1 MANKNEISIDMV
13 MDITD
18 FEDQL
23 KKAET
28 TARDTWAKISAASV
42 VKMRLNIDD
51 IEQKIKAAKLQL
63 KTMDQDSL
71 EARKLRLD
79 ISQYKNQLTEAK
91 RQLNNYVN
99 TWDTALSR
107 LQKKFNQISDKM
119 WGTSTIWWKAFA
131 WMSEWIWNVSNL
143 AWWLVSKL
151 WLVAVAL
158 WAIKV
163 WAAALNLW
171 DKLEQANISFETMLW
186 SWEAA
191 KNLLADLA
199 TFAAN
204 TPFELIWLRDTAK
217 QLLAFW
223 IESDQIIPTLKA
235 LWDVSAWLSVPIE
248 QIAYAYWQVR
258 VAWRLMWWELMQFT
272 NAWVPLIAELSK
284 NLWVAQKDIKDMVSE
299 WKISFADVQN
309 AFKTMSQEWWKFADL
324 MWKQSETLSWKWSN
338 FKDNVNSM
346 LESLWTALI
355 PYAKKVVDAMNF
367 WLVGLK
373 KIFMWFQLLFY
384 DFVWQIVQATYSIQI
399 WWIKVSWWITIVL
412 NWMIWSFK
420 DFVENTKILAS
431 NIWAAF
437 WTVPWKISLFLNK
450 WISKLE
456 DFLNA
461 ASNWINNFA
470 KKLWFTWDVV
480 WKVTLWKLDTSWS
493 EAQYKEFVQTNRQ
506 MSAQINASILSNV
519 DAQVAAIKQEKD
531 NHSKYLQDT
540 LNEMALNFDKKKELN
555 TELATLE
562 SDLQDE
568 SIKKAKSWAAAKKKT
583 AEELQKELEKK
594 AKEEKKAELERQISL
609 LNEKAKNDIE
619 AVKKSEMT
627 ELDKA
632 KAIIKINEDLQ
643 KSVNKLK
650 QDSNKTELDIAKEIV
665 AAEEEKAKKIKE
677 WQKIVQDYYQEV
689 AKWSEAAR
697 WKLEDLQKQLKDLN
711 DELSKKTEDKNVS
724 IAERKLE
731 ILDREK
737 EIQKELNKLKQE
749 WVNLDLAKSLNNSFF
764 EQVWT
769 WASIWD
775 ISVSE
780 YEKAKQL
787 QEELS
792 KLQEEAVLNNA
803 NLDQKTFDE
812 VQAYKNMSKTEQ
824 IIYDFEQSKKAIED
838 EKQLVI
844 DSLAEQQAEYDKIN
858 KIKENLEK
866 QFTEFLKIEVD
877 SRVSELNR
885 IKQAAL
891 EAAAAL
897 RSAWVSTSQLSSWT
911 SDNTTNSSST
921 VVNQTNNFNAKIT
934 QDDVKTI
941 SNQIAKSVSNAATW
955 IK

>member
-13 MDITD
+13 MDIKD

-28 TARDTWAKISAASV
+28 TARDTWAKIDSALV

-63 KTMDQDSL
+63 KTMDQDSI

-79 ISQYKNQLTEAK
+79 ISQYKTNLTEAK

-143 AWWLVSKL
+143 AWWLISKL

-171 DKLEQANISFETMLW
+171 DKLEQATISFETMLW

-199 TFAAN
+199 TFAAS
-204 TPFELIWLRDTAK
+204 TPFELIWLRDTTK

-248 QIAYAYWQVR
+248 QVAYAYWQVR

-272 NAWVPLIAELSK
+272 NAWVPLLAELSK
-284 NLWVAQKDIKDMVSE
+284 NLWYTQKEIKDMVSE

-309 AFKTMSQEWWKFADL
+309 AFKTMSSEGWKFADM

-373 KIFMWFQLLFY
+373 KIFMWFQLMFY
-384 DFVWQIVQATYSIQI
+384 DFVWQIVQATYAIQI
-399 WWIKVSWWITIVL
+399 WWIKVTWWIAIVL

-420 DFVENTKILAS
+420 DFYENTKILAS
-431 NIWAAF
+431 NVWTAF
-437 WTVPWKISLFLNK
+437 WTVPWKIAEFLNK
-450 WISKLE
+450 WITKLE
-456 DFLNA
+456 DFLNK

-470 KKLWFTWDVV
+470 KKLWFEWDVV
-480 WKVTLWKLDTSWS
+480 WKVSIWKLDTSW
-493 EAQYKEFVQTNRQ
+493 ATTQYKDFIQTNRNL
-506 MSAQINASILSNV
+506 SSQINAWILSNM
-519 DAQVAAIKQEKD
+519 DTQIAAIKVEKD
-531 NHSKYLQDT
+531 NHSKYLQDS
-540 LNEMALNFDKKKELN
+540 LNEMVLNFDKKKELN
-555 TELATLE
+555 TDLADLQ
-562 SDLQDE
+562 SDLQNKDLDNN
-568 SIKKAKSWAAAKKKT
+568 KKWAASKKKT
-583 AEELQKELEKK
+583 AEELQKELEKQQ
-594 AKEEKKAELERQISL
+594 EEAKKAELERQITL
-609 LNEKAKNDIE
+609 LNERAKNEIDS
-619 AVKKSEMT
+619 VKKSELT
-627 ELDKA
+627 ELEKA
-632 KAIIKINEDLQ
+632 KAIIKINEDLD
-643 KSVNKLK
+643 KAVNQLK
-650 QDSNKTELDIAKEIV
+650 QDSNKTELDLAKEIV
-665 AAEEEKAKKIKE
+665 KAEEEKNKKIKD

-689 AKWSEAAR
+689 AKWSEAAI
-697 WKLEDLQKQLKDLN
+697 WKIEDLKKQIEDLN
-711 DELSKKTEDKNVS
+711 KELATETEWKNKD

-731 ILDREK
+731 ILEREK

-749 WVNLDLAKSLNNSFF
+749 WINLDLAKSLDNTFF
-764 EQVWT
+764 EQVWE
-769 WASIWD
+769 WATIWNN
-775 ISVSE
+775 SVSD

-787 QEELS
+787 QEELA
-792 KLQEEAVLNNA
+792 KLQEENILNTA
-803 NLDQKTFDE
+803 NLDQTTFDE

-824 IIYDFEQSKKAIED
+824 ILYDFEKTKEWIEV
-838 EKQLVI
+838 EKQAVL
-844 DSLAEQQAEYDKIN
+844 DSLKIQEEEYKKIS
-858 KIKENLEK
+858 KIKEHLEK
-866 QFTEFLKIEVD
+866 QFTEFLKIETD
-877 SRVSELNR
+877 SRVTELNR

-897 RSAWVSTSQLSSWT
+897 RSAWVKTSELSSWT
-911 SDNTTNSSST
+911 SNSTNSSST
-921 VVNQTNNFNAKIT
+921 VVNQTNNFTAKVT
-934 QDDVKTI
+934 KDDVKTI
-941 SNQIAKSVSNAATW
+941 SNEIAKNVSNAKTW